1 MSNNRTRN
9 RDLADDTNA
18 RIMQLVDNS
27 MPNSDRPRMSEKIEQ
42 ELEIV
47 ERKAASLLAAR
58 ENSGYKFEQAH
69 KDLMNE
75 IQLLRQAIGLKMKSH
90 AGKNGSGDR

>member
-1 MSNNRTRN
+1 MSNRTRN
-9 RDLADDTNA
+9 RDLSDDTNL

-27 MPNSDRPRMSEKIEQ
+27 MPNPERPRMSDKIEQ

-47 ERKAASLLAAR
+47 ERKAASLMAAR
-58 ENSGYKFEQAH
+58 ENSGYKFKQAH
-69 KDLMNE
+69 KELMDE
-75 IQLLRQAIGLKMKSH
+75 INLLRQAIGLKMKSH